1 MKKYIK
7 ATTSKPEL
15 NKVQTSWEELD
26 SGTGIL
32 FTVTSGAGEVVFE
45 AVFDYQDVDP
55 DEVYDSAAELAILSL
70 SQQYDLTEEAVAT
83 IQST

>member
-1 MKKYIK
+1 MKRYIK
-7 ATTSKPEL
+7 TTTSRPKL
-15 NKVQTSWEELD
+15 DQVQTSWEELD

-32 FTVTSGAGEVVFE
+32 FTVTSGVGEVVFE

-70 SQQYDLTEEAVAT
+70 SQQYDLTDEAIAT